1 MISKIKK
8 QSSAILIEN
17 RYIEMLVM
25 LLRISGFK
33 ENIVKESNKHGNN
46 RSISAAI
53 QFINDNI
60 EHKLTVTD
68 VATYCHVSVR
78 HLTREFKSVERIAP
92 AKYIRQEKMNTILVH
107 RLKNIL
113 VCRP

>member
-1 MISKIKK
+1 
-8 QSSAILIEN
+8 
-17 RYIEMLVM
+17 MLVM

-33 ENIVKESNKHGNN
+33 ENVVKESNKHVNN

-78 HLTREFKSVERIAP
+78 HLTREFKSAERIAP